1 MQGLRDEG
9 MRISCFLQI
18 DLAAISQRFE
28 LSLLFRE
35 SIHQSLCHISYNKQ
49 WRVRLSGMQDVK
61 AKQDSLICQ
70 IYFRQFNSSF
80 KLAFCLC
87 KKIAYK
93 MVVTID
99 TYMLETVK
107 AIVKYLKISY
117 LSIVRSVYLLR
128 HMHYCN

>member
-35 SIHQSLCHISYNKQ
+35 CIHQSLCDISYNKQ

-61 AKQDSLICQ
+61 RQT
-70 IYFRQFNSSF
+70 RQFNPS
-80 KLAFCLC
+80 
-87 KKIAYK
+87 
-93 MVVTID
+93 D
-99 TYMLETVK
+99 
-107 AIVKYLKISY
+107 
-117 LSIVRSVYLLR
+117 LL
-128 HMHYCN
+128 